1 MADTR
6 ELQLTERAYIIT
18 LLRILLFAVGGSV
31 GAFCWHHTLRKSQ
44 IRVRS
49 TELDNV
55 LFRKLQNARMTISN
69 EIVDCIEKVVVDE
82 GGKIAVKWTI
92 R

>member
-31 GAFCWHHTLRKSQ
+31 GAFCWYHTLRKSQ

-49 TELDNV
+49 TTLDSVRKISECTQLLCFIFVANV
-55 LFRKLQNARMTISN
+55 ENSKIMS
-69 EIVDCIEKVVVDE
+69 DCDLMKHILIK
-82 GGKIAVKWTI
+82 G
-92 R
+92 